1 MPYLLD
7 ILGHEPG
14 HNFTAVIFVQ
24 IGVQLT
30 PSSAL
35 YRLVKSI
42 TKSQFVDRVSTT
54 DSRQNVEMITLN
66 SLLQLIII
74 WASDRPIPSKK
85 KWPNTGSIPLHIV
98 SSIVN
103 DERLVERRSC
113 TTAPLNSNA
122 LLFPQAYNI
131 PKILPTSAYPNR
143 RCAVIR

>member
-42 TKSQFVDRVSTT
+42 TKSQFVDRVS
-54 DSRQNVEMITLN
+54 D
-66 SLLQLIII
+66 
-74 WASDRPIPSKK
+74 ASDHCINGQICK
-85 KWPNTGSIPLHIV
+85 
-98 SSIVN
+98 
-103 DERLVERRSC
+103 
-113 TTAPLNSNA
+113 
-122 LLFPQAYNI
+122 
-131 PKILPTSAYPNR
+131 
-143 RCAVIR
+143 